1 MQLALALTQR
11 TETLEAFQQ
20 KPVDPAS
27 IQVGNKWGE
36 AGLKGLHT
44 TP

>member
-11 TETLEAFQQ
+11 TESLEVFQ
-20 KPVDPAS
+20 KKSVDPVS
-27 IQVGNKWGE
+27 IWVGNKWGE
-36 AGLKGLHT
+36 AGWKGLQT